1 MAGYYYEYE
10 QDHFDITML
19 RLVEQA
25 MHHAF
30 AVEQDYRT
38 REVLLFTGVAKCL
51 SIMTCQ

>member
-25 MHHAF
+25 MHQALYVT
-30 AVEQDYRT
+30 AVLRNLEP
-38 REVLLFTGVAKCL
+38 F
-51 SIMTCQ
+51 S